1 MSSIF
6 LSSGFLL
13 RRHCFPFFLSFFLS
27 FYIGVLILVWAASR
41 QVVCMSPHAGGRRTY
56 KLWSFMLSSD
66 LFGICSMMCCVS
78 IYPCLQRDVEPY
90 PRGASLHL
98 AYLRSRSLNPCER
111 PTSMGACFR
120 GHSRQ
125 CSGVCTGSHLGSQF
139 LTLPLSGRLPA
150 SVRVRTVNDGEQSS
164 QPSPLCWDKLSVS
177 IMGSLQS
184 LLMATISVDGH
195 NLCCLDHFSSIII
208 LQLLMYA
215 ARLLHGQGGI

>member
-1 MSSIF
+1 MVPSRASLDLHASTICASSLHLSSMSPIF

-66 LFGICSMMCCVS
+66 FFGICSMMCCVS

-125 CSGVCTGSHLGSQF
+125 CSGVCTS
-139 LTLPLSGRLPA
+139 T
-150 SVRVRTVNDGEQSS
+150 VRVTS
-164 QPSPLCWDKLSVS
+164 WVS
-177 IMGSLQS
+177 IS
-184 LLMATISVDGH
+184 
-195 NLCCLDHFSSIII
+195 HFTPIWETTGVC
-208 LQLLMYA
+208 
-215 ARLLHGQGGI
+215 ARQDSE

>member
-1 MSSIF
+1 MPALFVLPLCTFLPCLQFSSPLGFFSVVIAF
-6 LSSGFLL
+6 LS
-13 RRHCFPFFLSFFLS
+13 FFLFFLS

-66 LFGICSMMCCVS
+66 LFGICSMTCCVS

-125 CSGVCTGSHLGSQF
+125 CSGVCTS
-139 LTLPLSGRLPA
+139 T
-150 SVRVRTVNDGEQSS
+150 VRVTS
-164 QPSPLCWDKLSVS
+164 WVS
-177 IMGSLQS
+177 IS
-184 LLMATISVDGH
+184 
-195 NLCCLDHFSSIII
+195 HFTPIWETTGVC
-208 LQLLMYA
+208 
-215 ARLLHGQGGI
+215 ARQDSE